1 MMGSEGSTSP
11 AAGGGAACAV
21 CGGAA
26 AVYCAA
32 DAAALCSACD
42 AAVHAANLL
51 ASRHE
56 RVPLSMAA
64 VAAASGV
71 YDDLFAPDDIDAA
84 SSWPAAAP
92 AHAQGQ
98 GQGSPQNGS
107 SSTSFT
113 TSDSGAE
120 GRSLFDLLSDV
131 DLAAACVTGGG
142 GGYLPDGVAPV
153 HHGAAPLWAQP
164 GLQAAAWTATWS
176 PADAAAAAAVFGVPG
191 AAAVV
196 AAAAEREARVQRYRE
211 KRKNRKFQKT
221 IRYASRKA
229 YAEAR
234 PRIKGRFVKRAAGT
248 SSSSSGAGT
257 SDGNNDATDAA
268 SNFWLSFSDD
278 ARDDG
283 VGFYVDAG
291 AYGVVPSF

>member
-11 AAGGGAACAV
+11 AAGGASCAV

-26 AVYCAA
+26 A
-32 DAAALCSACD
+32 LCSPCD

-56 RVPLSMAA
+56 RVPLAMAA
-64 VAAASGV
+64 AAAAASGV
-71 YDDLFAPDDIDAA
+71 YDDLFAPDDVDAA
-84 SSWPAAAP
+84 SSWPEAAAP
-92 AHAQGQ
+92 PQ
-98 GQGSPQNGS
+98 GQGSPHQNGS

-131 DLAAACVTGGG
+131 DLATSACVTG

-153 HHGAAPLWAQP
+153 HHGGAAAPLWSQP
-164 GLQAAAWTATWS
+164 GMAAWAAAWSS
-176 PADAAAAAAVFGVPG
+176 PADAAAVVVPG

-196 AAAAEREARVQRYRE
+196 AAAAERVARVQRYRE

-234 PRIKGRFVKRAAGT
+234 PRIKGRFVKRAPA
-248 SSSSSGAGT
+248 A
-257 SDGNNDATDAA
+257 AA
-268 SNFWLSFSDD
+268 SPDTDGAAAATNASDTAKFWLSFSDD

-283 VGFYVDAG
+283 VGFYVDAA

>member
-1 MMGSEGSTSP
+1 MLKEMGSEGSTSP
-11 AAGGGAACAV
+11 AAGGAACAV
-21 CGGAA
+21 CGAA
-26 AVYCAA
+26 ASVYCAA
-32 DAAALCSACD
+32 DAAALCSPCD

-51 ASRHE
+51 ASRHD

-71 YDDLFAPDDIDAA
+71 YDDLFAPDDVDAA
-84 SSWPAAAP
+84 SSWPAAP
-92 AHAQGQ
+92 AQ

-113 TSDSGAE
+113 TSDSAAE

-131 DLAAACVTGGG
+131 DLAACVTGGG
-142 GGYLPDGVAPV
+142 SGGYLPDGVSPV

-164 GLQAAAWTATWS
+164 GLAAWTTGWS
-176 PADAAAAAAVFGVPG
+176 PADAAAVVVQGT
-191 AAAVV
+191 AAVV

-211 KRKNRKFQKT
+211 KRKNRRFQKT

-234 PRIKGRFVKRAAGT
+234 PRIKGRFVKRAAGASAT
-248 SSSSSGAGT
+248 ASSDNV
-257 SDGNNDATDAA
+257 DGTDAA
-268 SNFWLSFSDD
+268 KFWLSFSDD
-278 ARDDG
+278 TRD
-283 VGFYVDAG
+283 GFYVDAA

>member
-11 AAGGGAACAV
+11 AAGGASCAV

-32 DAAALCSACD
+32 DAAALCSPCD

-56 RVPLSMAA
+56 RVPLAMAA
-64 VAAASGV
+64 AAAAASGV
-71 YDDLFAPDDIDAA
+71 YDDLFAPDDVDAA
-84 SSWPAAAP
+84 SSWPEAAAP
-92 AHAQGQ
+92 AQ
-98 GQGSPQNGS
+98 GQGSPHQNGS

-131 DLAAACVTGGG
+131 DLATSACVTG

-153 HHGAAPLWAQP
+153 HHGGAAAPLWSQP
-164 GLQAAAWTATWS
+164 GMAAWAAAWSS
-176 PADAAAAAAVFGVPG
+176 PADAAAVVVPG

-196 AAAAEREARVQRYRE
+196 AAAAERVARVQRYRE

-229 YAEAR
+229 YAESR
-234 PRIKGRFVKRAAGT
+234 PRVKGRFAKRA
-248 SSSSSGAGT
+248 
-257 SDGNNDATDAA
+257 DDNDADADSEA
-268 SNFWLSFSDD
+268 
-278 ARDDG
+278 
-283 VGFYVDAG
+283 VGFPNAATAAAAPPPKQPQPAAYHPYVLDFAAG
-291 AYGVVPSF
+291 YGVVPTF